1 MNSPRLAKTGLLV
14 LLLTYAAYIS
24 LGLPD
29 GLMGAA
35 WPQMRAD
42 LEVSLNANWP
52 IYISGLIGGLL
63 SGIFAGAILRRV
75 TVGQL
80 LLATTILTCTSIA
93 GCGLSPWY
101 WPIVGIGFLLG
112 LGNSAIDVGMNHFVA
127 THFSSRH
134 MNWLHACWGVGVSTG
149 TLIISGVANLGGSWR
164 TACLVIATLQALL
177 ALTFLFTQKLW
188 NSPPT
193 EPAHDAPAPV
203 DDGPP
208 ASTLQSLR
216 QSISWISLACF
227 FLYCGIEFSS
237 GVWTTSLLQSGRA
250 WQADRAALMVTLYWA
265 SLTVGRFMI
274 GIISNRLRPI
284 RILRIAISGA
294 IIGTVL
300 ISLSSI
306 VSHPLIS
313 GGLTAVGL
321 LLTGLSLA
329 PIYPTM
335 MHDTPACV
343 GRRHGVNLIG
353 LQAAAANV
361 GLTMVPGILGTF
373 MKHSSLEYLGPCLV
387 LMACALLFMVNMRER
402 HRTSPSI

>member
-1 MNSPRLAKTGLLV
+1 MLSSPKAKSGLLL

-35 WPQMRAD
+35 WPQMRSD
-42 LEVSLNANWP
+42 LGVSLNANWP
-52 IYISGLIGGLL
+52 IYISGLMGGLL
-63 SGIFAGAILRRV
+63 SGIFAGAILCRIS
-75 TVGQL
+75 VGQL
-80 LLATTILTCTSIA
+80 LLLTTVITSASIA
-93 GCGLSPWY
+93 GCGLCPWY

-112 LGNSAIDVGMNHFVA
+112 LGNSAIDVGLNHFVA
-127 THFSSRH
+127 THFTSRH

-149 TLIISGVANLGGSWR
+149 TLIISGVANLGSSWR
-164 TACLVIATLQALL
+164 TACLLIASLQGLL
-177 ALTFLFTQKLW
+177 ALTFLFSQKLW

-193 EPAHDAPAPV
+193 LASPEGQTRIDNDTPAP
-203 DDGPP
+203 
-208 ASTLQSLR
+208 TLQSLR
-216 QSISWISLACF
+216 QPISWISLGCF
-227 FLYCGIEFSS
+227 FLYCGVEFSS
-237 GVWTTSLLQSGRA
+237 GVWTTSLLQSGRG
-250 WQADRAALMVTLYWA
+250 WHADRAALMVTLYWA

-284 RILRIAISGA
+284 RILRLAISGA
-294 IIGTVL
+294 IVGTLL
-300 ISLSSI
+300 ISLSSV
-306 VSHPLIS
+306 VSHTLSS
-313 GGLTAVGL
+313 GLLTAAGL
-321 LLTGLSLA
+321 LLMGFSLA

-343 GRRHGVNLIG
+343 GRSHAVNLIG

-387 LMACALLFMVNMRER
+387 FMACALLFMVHLREK
-402 HRTSPSI
+402 HRLSPSA